1 MDEAEAAA
9 AKAEYIRRKYL
20 ATAPG
25 DASTKEYIANRY
37 LSGSND
43 GKKKKKKKVSKRIQ
57 KGNIGIVDEEEDS
70 WRNSK
75 VEEEDTM
82 MPVEEPTM
90 TETKSLYTPKASS
103 WTTIREG
110 ERDQGMD
117 IDDEEEEDERPMIV
131 GSGTCKTGFHVPEV
145 WVGLD
150 TMVVPSMEPPNA
162 SNLSSRQRR
171 SPSPSP
177 PSKRPSRTTSIDQE
191 AEDDEELRMSSGH
204 RVGLQTADQIRAE
217 STRLRRERDREMR
230 ELDPTL
236 SGRDAETVHRDKG
249 GRKIDMVLMKA
260 EEARRKKEEMEKQE
274 KMMEWGKGLVQR
286 EEKEAEQKR
295 LLEERNKPLA
305 RYADDRELNDE
316 LKEQQLWNDPAA
328 QFLSLCTPQANK
340 RSKKTKR
347 PTYQG
352 QWPPNRFM
360 IPPGYRWD
368 GVDRSNGFEKDYFLR
383 QNARTAR
390 DAEAHAWSVEDM

>member
-1 MDEAEAAA
+1 MDEAKAAA

-37 LSGSND
+37 LSDGND
-43 GKKKKKKKVSKRIQ
+43 SKKKKKKKISKRIQ

-75 VEEEDTM
+75 VEDEETLE
-82 MPVEEPTM
+82 PIEEPTV

-110 ERDQGMD
+110 ETVQGMD
-117 IDDEEEEDERPMIV
+117 VDEEDEDERPMIV
-131 GSGTCKTGFHVPEV
+131 G
-145 WVGLD
+145 D
-150 TMVVPSMEPPNA
+150 VPSMEPPRA
-162 SNLSSRQRR
+162 SSFSSRQRR

-177 PSKRPSRTTSIDQE
+177 PSKRPSRTTSIDKE
-191 AEDDEELRMSSGH
+191 AEDDQELRMSSGH
-204 RVGLQTADQIRAE
+204 RVGLQTADEIRAE
-217 STRLRRERDREMR
+217 SIRLRRERDREMR

-328 QFLSLCTPQANK
+328 QFLSANK
-340 RSKKTKR
+340 RKKKTKR

-368 GVDRSNGFEKDYFLR
+368 GVDRSNGFEKDHFLR
-383 QNARTAR
+383 QNARSAR